1 MTILLKFGLK
11 AKKRFIQE
19 ANRRSRLK
27 GTMGTFG
34 KWCRSKKLDSEGKVT
49 MRCINKGL
57 RSGNTKIIRRANFA
71 RNIGAYK
78 GAVHRRRSRFGSY
91 SSEETDYKNT
101 KQLLED
107 FKHMLRTD
115 QIPQEAVLDF
125 YEDNIEPLERKLAN
139 HTFPRTYANAII
151 SRRQSSELAGV
162 IADYRRRNKLLFRKR
177 KRSPTGKRKKY
188 TPSGGRKSPGV
199 SATKFPIGTVKTGLD
214 GGNWVIKKASNGT
227 KRWVKMS
234 SFGKRKRDNA
244 HYKKYTP
251 GGGRK
256 SPGVSATKFP
266 IGTVKTGLD
275 GGNWVIKKASNGTK
289 RWVKLRKTRKTRKFR
304 KTKFGKNEHY
314 FFKTDPLLQD
324 AIKEVNTAEKIVD
337 KMKAT
342 GTVNKSLKSR
352 AMNLIK
358 TIKQKI
364 THIFS
369 DENLMNLSD
378 YVRTITTI
386 ITSLTALFTAILML
400 SSSYENLAHTSSTIG
415 TISGSLGK
423 LLSIFTKQHH
433 KTEKDTD
440 RFLQLKFGHLPPDE
454 KEREIR
460 LWKLKNQKLHLD
472 LPSVPKPKPKPPRP
486 PPPPPGYG
494 NPRSFFLPPP
504 GYGRKKHHD
513 DHDDHDDYPFNYY

>member
-1 MTILLKFGLK
+1 MTIFLKFGLK

-34 KWCRSKKLDSEGKVT
+34 KWCRSKKLDSQGKVT

-107 FKHMLRTD
+107 FRHMLRTD

-227 KRWVKMS
+227 KRWVK
-234 SFGKRKRDNA
+234 
-244 HYKKYTP
+244 
-251 GGGRK
+251 
-256 SPGVSATKFP
+256 
-266 IGTVKTGLD
+266 
-275 GGNWVIKKASNGTK
+275 
-289 RWVKLRKTRKTRKFR
+289 LRKTRKTRKIK

-472 LPSVPKPKPKPPRP
+472 LPSVPKPKPRPPRP
-486 PPPPPGYG
+486 PPHPPGYG

-513 DHDDHDDYPFNYY
+513 HDDDDDYPFNYY